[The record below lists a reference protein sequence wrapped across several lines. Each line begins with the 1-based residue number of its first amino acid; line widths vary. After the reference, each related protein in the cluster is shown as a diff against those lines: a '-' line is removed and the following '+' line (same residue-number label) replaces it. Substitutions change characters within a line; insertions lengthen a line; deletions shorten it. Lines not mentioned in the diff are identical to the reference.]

1 MFGADLIAGFPTE
14 SEAMFANS
22 LALVEE
28 CGLTFLHV
36 FPYLARGSARRR
48 RACRSWPGPVRK
60 ERAARLR
67 AAGQQALGRYLAS
80 RVGAATRLL
89 VERSEAGEAFGHND
103 HFAPVRL
110 QRRARRTGAI
120 VDARVTAA
128 TDEHLIA
135 A

>member
-1 MFGADLIAGFPTE
+1 VFGADLIAGFPTE
-14 SEAMFANS
+14 SEEMFANS
-22 LALVEE
+22 QALVEE

-36 FPYLARGSARRR
+36 FPFSARVGTPAARMPQL
-48 RACRSWPGPVRK
+48 AGPVRK

-110 QRRARRTGAI
+110 KGSAPQGAI

-128 TDEHLIA
+128 TEEHLIA

>member
-1 MFGADLIAGFPTE
+1 
-14 SEAMFANS
+14 
-22 LALVEE
+22 
-28 CGLTFLHV
+28 
-36 FPYLARGSARRR
+36 
-48 RACRSWPGPVRK
+48 VRK

-67 AAGQQALGRYLAS
+67 AAGQRALGRYLA
-80 RVGAATRLL
+80 RQVGTATRLL

-110 QRRARRTGAI
+110 KGSASQGAI

-128 TDEHLIA
+128 TEEHLIA